1 MNKDTDNNNNA
12 LPADGIPV
20 LREVVMP
27 TAEDIPTLDPAQAV
41 RAAPV
46 DLISPALLHQL
57 TDTLHLALS
66 RELDYAIDG
75 AVYQRLQTAMEEV
88 AAEVKTT
95 LHAQLEQIIP
105 QLIQA
110 TVEQH
115 AAPKE
120 L

>member
-1 MNKDTDNNNNA
+1 MNKDTDNSNP

-20 LREVVMP
+20 LREVVIP
-27 TAEDIPTLDPAQAV
+27 TAEDIPTLDPMQAV
-41 RAAPV
+41 CAAPSE
-46 DLISPALLHQL
+46 LISAELLHEL

-75 AVYQRLQTAMEEV
+75 AVYERLRTAMEEV

-95 LHAQLEQIIP
+95 MHTQLEQIIP

>member
-20 LREVVMP
+20 LREVVMQ
-27 TAEDIPTLDPAQAV
+27 TAEDIPTLEPAQAE

-46 DLISPALLHQL
+46 DLISPALLHHL

-66 RELDYAIDG
+66 RELEYAIDG

-88 AAEVKTT
+88 AAAVKRA
-95 LHAQLEQIIP
+95 LHAQLEQVVA
-105 QLIQA
+105 QLC
-110 TVEQH
+110 
-115 AAPKE
+115 P
-120 L
+120 

>member
-1 MNKDTDNNNNA
+1 MNTDTDNNNNA
-12 LPADGIPV
+12 PAAGIPV

-27 TAEDIPTLDPAQAV
+27 PAEDLPPLDPAQAV

-46 DLISPALLHQL
+46 ALISPALKHQL
-57 TDTLHLALS
+57 TDTLHLAKS

-75 AVYQRLQTAMEEV
+75 AVYQRLQTAMEVV
-88 AAEVKTT
+88 AAEAKST
-95 LHAQLEQIIP
+95 LHAHLELNIP

>member
-27 TAEDIPTLDPAQAV
+27 TAEDIPPLDPAQAV

-75 AVYQRLQTAMEEV
+75 AVWRRGR
-88 AAEVKTT
+88 AAGGGG
-95 LHAQLEQIIP
+95 AAGGGAAGRARRGQI
-105 QLIQA
+105 
-110 TVEQH
+110 
-115 AAPKE
+115 
-120 L
+120 